1 MNNSSK
7 RLTLKSLSE
16 RLDEIEKRIAQLEG
30 KLAPPPATTD
40 TLSSANGIS
49 DSELQIEQ
57 EELEMQIGENWFARI
72 GIIIMTLGIIFF
84 LTYSFAALPSWFA
97 PVLGLI
103 ATLVLF
109 GISKWVKKENA
120 LVSGYLFGSGWIV
133 AFFLVLRLHF
143 FSAVPLIGKTPV
155 EILLFLLISVFLLQA
170 YKNQSQYL
178 TIIGTAMGVILA
190 LLLDNP
196 PLTFAVLTAL
206 SSWTAFT
213 RIRQDQAGL
222 LIAGQFLVFFSH
234 LLWFLNNPIAG
245 RKIEL
250 FHEPHYH
257 LYFILIYIIIFA
269 MGNLFRPDR
278 SREDSRVVL
287 NCFLSAFMG
296 FGLFLLASISGPK
309 IHFAT
314 THFVAFA
321 IMMALAAVFWI
332 KEESKIS
339 TFTYA
344 MIAYGALSV
353 AIISRFTPPNYFF
366 WLCWQSLLVIVT
378 ALWFRSKII
387 VVANFIIFLLIF
399 MTSVILA
406 GTRSDIAFS
415 FGIVALLSA
424 RIMNWQKHRLD
435 LQTEF
440 MRNSYLVTT
449 FIILPYAI
457 YRALPVTWEIFGWIC
472 LAGFYFLLSLLLNN
486 RKYRW
491 MGIGTLFITIGYI
504 FVIGI
509 IRLEGIYRIL
519 SFLALGFVLVLIS
532 IFYSRIRRKQT
543 TIKSK
548 PNSSN

>member
-1 MNNSSK
+1 MNNSPK

-16 RLDEIEKRIAQLEG
+16 RLDEIEKRVAQLED
-30 KLAPPPATTD
+30 KFPAIPTVEENQQSG
-40 TLSSANGIS
+40 SSIS
-49 DSELQIEQ
+49 ASELQIEQ

-84 LTYSFAALPSWFA
+84 LTYSFEALPPWFA
-97 PVLGLI
+97 PVLGLV

-109 GISKWVKKENA
+109 GISKWMKEENG
-120 LVSGYLFGSGWIV
+120 LVSGYLFGAGWIV

-143 FSAVPLIGKTPV
+143 FSASPLIGKIPV
-155 EILLFLLISVFLLQA
+155 EILLFLLISVFLWQA
-170 YKNQSQYL
+170 YKNQSLYL
-178 TIIGTAMGVILA
+178 TVMGTAMGAILA

-196 PLTFAVLTAL
+196 PLTFAALTAL

-213 RIRQDQAGL
+213 RIRRDQAGV

-250 FHEPHYH
+250 VHEPHYH
-257 LYFILIYIIIFA
+257 LYFILIYIIVFA

-309 IHFAT
+309 IHFST
-314 THFVAFA
+314 NQFVAFT
-321 IMMALAAVFWI
+321 IMMALATMFWI

-387 VVANFIIFLLIF
+387 VLANFIIFLLIF
-399 MTSVILA
+399 MISVILA
-406 GTRSDIAFS
+406 GNRSDIAFS
-415 FGIVALLSA
+415 FGMVALLSA

-435 LQTEF
+435 LRTEF

-449 FIILPYAI
+449 FVILPYAI

-472 LAGFYFLLSLLLNN
+472 LAGLYFLLSLLLNN

-532 IFYSRIRRKQT
+532 LVYSRIRRKQT
-543 TIKSK
+543 TMMKESDSSK
-548 PNSSN
+548 